1 MIEFANLW
9 AFVLL
14 LLPLAVGL
22 LLPAHKQ
29 SQDSLQVPYF
39 DLLVKISGE
48 KPASGATIMR
58 RKRVQLV
65 LLWLAWLCLVT
76 AAAKPEWVGQPVQ
89 IDKSARDLMIA
100 ADLSGSME
108 VKDFTTSAGEKI
120 NRLDAVKRVLAEF
133 AQRRAGDRLGL
144 IVFGDAA
151 YLQAP
156 FTSDKETWLTLL
168 SETEIAMAGPSTMM
182 GDAIGLAIS
191 SFKGSD
197 TKNKVLIV
205 LTDGNDTGSRVPPVD
220 AARVAKA
227 HEVKIY
233 TIAIGDPETVGED
246 AMDIDTLKEISN
258 ITGGA
263 YFEALDRSALEDAY
277 RQIEAME
284 PELYESLSFRP
295 RQSIFHYPLAAIAIL
310 YAVSLP
316 LMALSGSMQRR
327 KVINV

>member
-1 MIEFANLW
+1 MIEFANQW
-9 AFVLL
+9 AFALV
-14 LLPLAVGL
+14 LLPLLVALV
-22 LLPAHKQ
+22 LPAHKQ

-39 DLLVKISGE
+39 DLLVKISGA

-58 RKRVQLV
+58 RKKIQL
-65 LLWLAWLCLVT
+65 LLLCLAWLCLVT
-76 AAAKPEWVGQPVQ
+76 AAAKPEWVGEPVV

-108 VKDFTTSAGEKI
+108 VKDFSTGDGEKI

-156 FTSDKETWLTLL
+156 FTTDKETWLTLL

-191 SFKGSD
+191 AFKGSD
-197 TKNKVLIV
+197 SNNKVLIV

-227 HEVKIY
+227 HDVKIY

-246 AMDIDTLKEISN
+246 AMDIDTLTEISQ

-263 YFEALDRSALEDAY
+263 YFEALDRSVLEEAY
-277 RQIEAME
+277 LQIESME
-284 PELYESLSFRP
+284 PELYESLSYRP
-295 RQSIFHYPLAAIAIL
+295 RQSVFHYPLAAIAII
-310 YAVSLP
+310 YAIAMP
-316 LMALSGSMQRR
+316 LMALTGSIQRR
-327 KVINV
+327 KVVHV